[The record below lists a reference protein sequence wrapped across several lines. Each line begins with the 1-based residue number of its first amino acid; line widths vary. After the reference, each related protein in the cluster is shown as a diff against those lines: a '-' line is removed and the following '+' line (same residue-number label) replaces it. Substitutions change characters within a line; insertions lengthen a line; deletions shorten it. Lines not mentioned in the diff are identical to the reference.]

1 MPDLLT
7 PLRHAALALPLLL
20 AVAPAPAGTQVR
32 GCAPL
37 VASADPELH
46 ASFARFDRAQSA
58 AAAKICALFLNS
70 ADSAVPL

>member
-20 AVAPAPAGTQVR
+20 AVAPAPAGTQAR
-32 GCAPL
+32 SCGSL
-37 VASADPELH
+37 VTSSDPALH